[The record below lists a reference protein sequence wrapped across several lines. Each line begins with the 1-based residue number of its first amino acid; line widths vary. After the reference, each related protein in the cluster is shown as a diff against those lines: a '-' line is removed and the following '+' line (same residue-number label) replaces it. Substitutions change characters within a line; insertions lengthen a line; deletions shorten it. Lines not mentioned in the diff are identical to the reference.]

1 MGGFFIGFIIKAN
14 IHHSSP
20 THENGKRAQIN
31 KPMAGVSLG

>member
-1 MGGFFIGFIIKAN
+1 MGGFFICFAIQAN

-20 THENGKRAQIN
+20 TQENGKRAQIN